1 MTDDLTARARLRD
14 AAIALIAAGEK
25 PTARS
30 VAARANV
37 SIGLIRHHFGT
48 MDGLLLT
55 CDEHVATLIRNA
67 KNDAIRGPIP
77 NVLEVLRETGQD
89 NVLGYLAHRLTDSS
103 TAIDALVDQLAD
115 DAADYMRRAI
125 DADLLTPVPNVAAA
139 ARMLT
144 IYSLGSLVLGR
155 HLKRLLD
162 VDIAAEDIAAEPG
175 VRDYVQV
182 QLTLFASLFTPHA
195 TPAGGAT
202 RKKGERAMNAIEVK
216 ELRKKYGSFEALK
229 GIDLKVR
236 TGEIF
241 GFLGPNGAGKSTT
254 IRILLDE
261 IRATGGTARLLGLD
275 SRCDAVEIHRRLGYL
290 PSDLSLYPAMTGAQ
304 TLRFFARLRGGV
316 DQDYIDELRQRF
328 DANLDKRVGEL
339 SSGNRQK
346 VGLIAALMHKPE
358 LIIMD
363 EPNAGLDPLVQ
374 HEFHQVLREIVAE
387 GRTVFLSSHTL
398 SEVQQVADRVGIIRA
413 GRLVAVE
420 NVADLR
426 SVRRVDLLLD
436 RDADPGDFIDI
447 SGARDVTVDGPR
459 VRMAFDGELGTLLD
473 ALGDHRVVD
482 LTAHDA
488 DLEEIFLAFYQE
500 QS

>member
-1 MTDDLTARARLRD
+1 
-14 AAIALIAAGEK
+14 
-25 PTARS
+25 
-30 VAARANV
+30 
-37 SIGLIRHHFGT
+37 
-48 MDGLLLT
+48 
-55 CDEHVATLIRNA
+55 
-67 KNDAIRGPIP
+67 
-77 NVLEVLRETGQD
+77 
-89 NVLGYLAHRLTDSS
+89 
-103 TAIDALVDQLAD
+103 
-115 DAADYMRRAI
+115 
-125 DADLLTPVPNVAAA
+125 
-139 ARMLT
+139 
-144 IYSLGSLVLGR
+144 
-155 HLKRLLD
+155 
-162 VDIAAEDIAAEPG
+162 
-175 VRDYVQV
+175 
-182 QLTLFASLFTPHA
+182 
-195 TPAGGAT
+195 
-202 RKKGERAMNAIEVK
+202 MNAIEVR
-216 ELRKKYGSFEALK
+216 ELRKKDGSFEALK
-229 GIDLKVR
+229 GIDLEVR

-275 SRCDAVEIHRRLGYL
+275 SRRDAVEIHRRLGYL

-316 DQDYIDELRQRF
+316 DWNHVDELRQRF

-436 RDADPGDFIDI
+436 RDADPRDFVRIP
-447 SGARDVTVDGPR
+447 GARDVAVDGPR

-473 ALGDHRVVD
+473 SLGDRRVVD

>member
-1 MTDDLTARARLRD
+1 
-14 AAIALIAAGEK
+14 
-25 PTARS
+25 
-30 VAARANV
+30 
-37 SIGLIRHHFGT
+37 
-48 MDGLLLT
+48 
-55 CDEHVATLIRNA
+55 
-67 KNDAIRGPIP
+67 
-77 NVLEVLRETGQD
+77 
-89 NVLGYLAHRLTDSS
+89 
-103 TAIDALVDQLAD
+103 
-115 DAADYMRRAI
+115 
-125 DADLLTPVPNVAAA
+125 
-139 ARMLT
+139 
-144 IYSLGSLVLGR
+144 
-155 HLKRLLD
+155 
-162 VDIAAEDIAAEPG
+162 
-175 VRDYVQV
+175 
-182 QLTLFASLFTPHA
+182 
-195 TPAGGAT
+195 
-202 RKKGERAMNAIEVK
+202 MNAIEVR

-229 GIDLKVR
+229 GIGLEVH

-275 SRCDAVEIHRRLGYL
+275 SRRDAVEIHRRLGYL

-304 TLRFFARLRGGV
+304 TLRFFAQLRGGV

-420 NVADLR
+420 NVADL
-426 SVRRVDLLLD
+426 SVLD
-436 RDADPGDFIDI
+436 RK
-447 SGARDVTVDGPR
+447 S
-459 VRMAFDGELGTLLD
+459 
-473 ALGDHRVVD
+473 VV
-482 LTAHDA
+482 
-488 DLEEIFLAFYQE
+488 
-500 QS
+500 

>member
-1 MTDDLTARARLRD
+1 
-14 AAIALIAAGEK
+14 
-25 PTARS
+25 
-30 VAARANV
+30 
-37 SIGLIRHHFGT
+37 
-48 MDGLLLT
+48 
-55 CDEHVATLIRNA
+55 
-67 KNDAIRGPIP
+67 
-77 NVLEVLRETGQD
+77 
-89 NVLGYLAHRLTDSS
+89 
-103 TAIDALVDQLAD
+103 
-115 DAADYMRRAI
+115 
-125 DADLLTPVPNVAAA
+125 
-139 ARMLT
+139 
-144 IYSLGSLVLGR
+144 
-155 HLKRLLD
+155 
-162 VDIAAEDIAAEPG
+162 
-175 VRDYVQV
+175 
-182 QLTLFASLFTPHA
+182 
-195 TPAGGAT
+195 
-202 RKKGERAMNAIEVK
+202 
-216 ELRKKYGSFEALK
+216 
-229 GIDLKVR
+229 
-236 TGEIF
+236 
-241 GFLGPNGAGKSTT
+241 
-254 IRILLDE
+254 
-261 IRATGGTARLLGLD
+261 
-275 SRCDAVEIHRRLGYL
+275 
-290 PSDLSLYPAMTGAQ
+290 MTGAQ

-316 DQDYIDELRQRF
+316 DWNHVDELRQRF

-436 RDADPGDFIDI
+436 RDADPRDFVRI

-473 ALGDHRVVD
+473 SLGGRRVVD

>member
-1 MTDDLTARARLRD
+1 
-14 AAIALIAAGEK
+14 
-25 PTARS
+25 
-30 VAARANV
+30 
-37 SIGLIRHHFGT
+37 
-48 MDGLLLT
+48 
-55 CDEHVATLIRNA
+55 
-67 KNDAIRGPIP
+67 
-77 NVLEVLRETGQD
+77 
-89 NVLGYLAHRLTDSS
+89 
-103 TAIDALVDQLAD
+103 
-115 DAADYMRRAI
+115 
-125 DADLLTPVPNVAAA
+125 
-139 ARMLT
+139 
-144 IYSLGSLVLGR
+144 
-155 HLKRLLD
+155 
-162 VDIAAEDIAAEPG
+162 
-175 VRDYVQV
+175 
-182 QLTLFASLFTPHA
+182 
-195 TPAGGAT
+195 
-202 RKKGERAMNAIEVK
+202 MNAIEVK

-261 IRATGGTARLLGLD
+261 IRATGGT
-275 SRCDAVEIHRRLGYL
+275 
-290 PSDLSLYPAMTGAQ
+290 
-304 TLRFFARLRGGV
+304 RLRGGV

-436 RDADPGDFIDI
+436 RDADPRDFVEI

-459 VRMAFDGELGTLLD
+459 VRMAFDGELGPLLD
-473 ALGDHRVVD
+473 ALGDRRVVD